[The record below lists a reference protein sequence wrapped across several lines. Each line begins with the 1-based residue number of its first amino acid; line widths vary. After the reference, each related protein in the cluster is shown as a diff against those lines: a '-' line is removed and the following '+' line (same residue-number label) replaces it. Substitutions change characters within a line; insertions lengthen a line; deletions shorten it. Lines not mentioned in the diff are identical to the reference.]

1 MMDSPDIEVPDTIP
15 DHITRRHQ
23 RGARRTVTRAAQPL
37 ATLGLSTEALRNL
50 LWFTV
55 VMGLVGMTTGVVM
68 LWMTYP
74 SPATFVA
81 VPALLVTFV
90 FGAGVFAYRHRDN
103 LV

>member
-23 RGARRTVTRAAQPL
+23 RGARRTVTKAAEPL
-37 ATLGLSTEALRNL
+37 VAVGLSTQALRNL

-55 VMGLVGMTTGVVM
+55 VIGLIAMATGVVM

-81 VPALLVTFV
+81 VPAALLTFV
-90 FGAGVFAYRHRDN
+90 FAAGVFAYRHRDS
-103 LV
+103 LI